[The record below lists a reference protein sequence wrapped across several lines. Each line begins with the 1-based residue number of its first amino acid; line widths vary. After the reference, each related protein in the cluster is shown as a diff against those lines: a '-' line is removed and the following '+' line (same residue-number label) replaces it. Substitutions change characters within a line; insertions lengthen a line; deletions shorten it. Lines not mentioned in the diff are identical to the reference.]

1 MEKSVS
7 FRKKTQKIVSSTYK
21 ALRQEMYTMGNI
33 HILDTEISNKIAAG
47 EVVERPLSIVKELVE
62 NSIDAGATSIC
73 VEIRNGGISHIRV
86 TDNGCGMSE
95 EDARICFLRHATS
108 KIQTDSDLD
117 AIYTLGFRGE
127 ALSSIGAVTRVTLYT
142 KRAEDEAGTCVT
154 CEGGEILTA
163 KDAGTPNGT
172 IVEVQDLF
180 YNTPARL
187 KFLKKNATEAGY
199 ISDIIGRLAFAH
211 PEISFRLIRDGK
223 EILFTPG
230 DNKLINVVYA
240 VYGKDYARN
249 MLGVDYEF
257 NGIRVSGVIGK
268 GTLVRANR
276 NNETF
281 FVNKRY
287 IKSALMIR
295 ALEEA
300 YKNQIMIS
308 KFPTAILNVELD
320 VSSVDINVH
329 PTKLECKFSN
339 EQDIYQAVYHAVKTA
354 LYALPNVP
362 EINRTE
368 EKTESV
374 FKADTG
380 KQSSFEDT
388 LREKSKNIVHPAS
401 EFKYKTQK
409 RSDVNMWDFIGD
421 NKDIE
426 NTEEKIKEEIKEE
439 TKRPAL
445 REYDMPAMKNIAD
458 ETPAATPE
466 PIPPVGELYDN
477 PVKADEPVSAN
488 IDQNEKTNIENKIPD
503 DHNEPVKGDVL
514 AMLDYAIQCS
524 IKRKPVRIKVREKDE
539 SEITNPEDP
548 DDRWEAF
555 LIKAN
560 EEYNEQNKNI
570 FEMENFRIIGQLFET
585 YILVEQEDKLLMID
599 QHAAHERLNYE
610 QLKRDIECM
619 DVQPQILLMPVEVHL
634 TGEEAAIYEENSEMI
649 YQLGFDVELKDNND
663 IEIKSTPGDFGYS
676 ETEDLFL
683 ELLTQIGEMKQ
694 EIITDGMQRLIY
706 TIACKA
712 SVKANMEMS
721 MQEMENLVREVFAL
735 KNINTC
741 PHGRPI
747 VISMSKKEIEKDF
760 KRIV

>member
-187 KFLKKNATEAGY
+187 KFLKNNATEAGY

-445 REYDMPAMKNIAD
+445 RE
-458 ETPAATPE
+458 
-466 PIPPVGELYDN
+466 YDN